1 MFSFIR
7 SPPGTLARKLL
18 DMTENDKTMQLFVK
32 KRVRLEGS
40 ELIEFQKKEKQE
52 VIKVKKNE

>member
-1 MFSFIR
+1 
-7 SPPGTLARKLL
+7 
-18 DMTENDKTMQLFVK
+18 MTENDRTMQLFVK

-52 VIKVKKNE
+52 VVKVKKNE